1 MDVKIY
7 ALKGCGNVLVQL
19 VLALPVILI
28 LEYFIYNR
36 FMLRGVNYQR
46 TFSQVHVFEGEK
58 VNMVEVIE
66 NNNLLPIP
74 WLKAEARFGPS
85 FEFGEIENLQTVQG
99 GYHRSVFSIMPFYK
113 IKRTHEVTCIHRGEY
128 PVGNVTITSGDVLG
142 LISKIKTY
150 DNEVVIIVYPTPLDN
165 KQLAKCCSSLQGDV
179 VVRRFINADPFMI
192 AGVRDYAP
200 GDPMYSINW
209 KATARTNSLQ
219 VYKYDFTSNSN
230 VLFLFNIDTCSDQ
243 GPFPNEQEAKMLEYA
258 IRFCASA
265 VKTVIGMGIAAGFC
279 SNAHYRDSTEFI
291 NIASR
296 CSKTQ
301 IYTIFESLGRMQLNR
316 TVSFITMLQKL
327 RGTIPK
333 NTDIVVI
340 SLYVDETMQEELTL
354 LRRGGFKVE
363 VWNLSDSMN

>member
-1 MDVKIY
+1 MF
-7 ALKGCGNVLVQL
+7 LQL
-19 VLALPVILI
+19 ALALPVILI
-28 LEYFIYNR
+28 LEYLLYRKYI
-36 FMLRGVNYQR
+36 LKGVSYQR

-66 NNNLLPIP
+66 NNSLLPIP
-74 WLKAEARFGPS
+74 WLKAEARLGPY
-85 FEFGEIENLQTVQG
+85 FVFGESENLETVQG

-113 IKRTHEVTCIHRGEY
+113 IKRTHEITCTHRGDFQ
-128 PVGNVTITSGDVLG
+128 VGTVTITSGDILG
-142 LISKIKTY
+142 FISKIKTY
-150 DNEVVIIVYPTPLDN
+150 DNNISIIVYPTPLDN
-165 KQLAKCCSSLQGDV
+165 KQLTKCFSSLQGDV
-179 VVRRFINADPFMI
+179 VVRRFINADPFMV

-209 KATARTNSLQ
+209 KATAKTDSMQ

-230 VLFLFNIDTCSDQ
+230 ILFLFNIDTCSEQ
-243 GPFPNEQEAKMLEYA
+243 GPFPNEQEAKMLEFA

-265 VKTVIGMGIAAGFC
+265 VKTVIEMGIAAGFC

-301 IYTIFESLGRMQLNR
+301 MYTIFEALGRMQLNR
-316 TVSFITMLQKL
+316 TISFNTMLHKL
-327 RGTIPK
+327 KSSIPK

-340 SLYVDETMQEELTL
+340 SLYVDDTLQEELTL

-363 VWNLSDSMN
+363 VWNLSDSMNN